1 MNNMYSSKVYIQVD
15 KQKNPRTLSWIYSR
29 DYNYRAWVNS
39 FLRNIVYTLACTS
52 NLMALCIKEGRYMPG
67 MRVRN
72 DTLGYGVII
81 GLIKAADL
89 AAQLSVD
96 NL

>member
-1 MNNMYSSKVYIQVD
+1 MYIQID
-15 KQKNPRTLSWIYSR
+15 KQEHFRTLSLIYSR

-39 FLRNIVYTLACTS
+39 FLRNIVYTLARSFACTS
-52 NLMALCIKEGRYMPG
+52 NLMAFCIKEGRYIPG
-67 MRVRN
+67 MRVKN